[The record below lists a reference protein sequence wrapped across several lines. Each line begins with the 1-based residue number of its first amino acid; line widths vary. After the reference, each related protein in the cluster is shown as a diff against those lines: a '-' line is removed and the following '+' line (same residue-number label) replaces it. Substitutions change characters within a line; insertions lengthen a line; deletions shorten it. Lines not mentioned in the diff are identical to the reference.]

1 MGFSGEGT
9 RGISQKQPYTR
20 SIRSYQVSLS
30 GAPGL
35 SKIIVVSRMGRRQDQ
50 PGFQWR
56 ADLFLQLTP
65 LLPRLWEKRSGVTK
79 HPQAALIPREGGAPV
94 GMRVSGPGLQDAR
107 PCIHKANSMSSSFS
121 WVFLRGAVPGDGLG
135 GPSAEG
141 LARLGSRSAALAR
154 SSRNLSNS
162 SLVTPEGSS
171 ALFPAPV
178 LC

>member
-1 MGFSGEGT
+1 M
-9 RGISQKQPYTR
+9 
-20 SIRSYQVSLS
+20 S

-35 SKIIVVSRMGRRQDQ
+35 REIIVVSRMGRRQDQ
-50 PGFQWR
+50 SGFQWR
-56 ADLFLQLTP
+56 ADLFLQFIP
-65 LLPRLWEKRSGVTK
+65 LLSRLWEKRSGVTK

-94 GMRVSGPGLQDAR
+94 GMRVPGPGLQDAR

-121 WVFLRGAVPGDGLG
+121 WVFLREAAPDGLG

-162 SLVTPEGSS
+162 REEE
-171 ALFPAPV
+171 
-178 LC
+178 